1 MKITRCFTASSR
13 KKYPGLRP
21 AVFIPEDTGGFP
33 GRSPGWRIFCST
45 EPSRPLGVLN
55 RFSSHRA
62 SGYSLLPEVVQSTMA
77 AGRAVSAYSGGG
89 RAGFSPASLF
99 RLPLSSEGA
108 STWKGPMI
116 FDGAGRFK
124 SNQAREGLSFFSCSR
139 LLRSGTKAVRLN
151 LLPGEYSAPGP
162 DKNLCF
168 YKPSRAQNLGQFRRS
183 QYLLE

>member
-124 SNQAREGLSFFSCSR
+124 SNQAREGPFF
-139 LLRSGTKAVRLN
+139 LL
-151 LLPGEYSAPGP
+151 LLPTVAIWYKGGSPQFAPWRVFGP
-162 DKNLCF
+162 W
-168 YKPSRAQNLGQFRRS
+168 AG
-183 QYLLE
+183 